1 MNKIDEIYW
10 GDNERFRRAEKIRNK
25 KKSKEVK

>member
-1 MNKIDEIYW
+1 MNKIDGIYG
-10 GDNERFRRAEKIRNK
+10 GDNERIRRAEKIRNK

>member
-1 MNKIDEIYW
+1 MNKIDGIYW
-10 GDNERFRRAEKIRNK
+10 GDNERIRRDEKIRNK